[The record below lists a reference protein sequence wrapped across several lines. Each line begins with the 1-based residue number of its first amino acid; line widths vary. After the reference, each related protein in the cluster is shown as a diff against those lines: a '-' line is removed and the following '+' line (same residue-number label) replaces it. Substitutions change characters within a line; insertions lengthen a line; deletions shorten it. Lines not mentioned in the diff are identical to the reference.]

1 MPGYSLHHCMPST
14 CSKCRVTMQGPQVSQ
29 ELGDMGI
36 QKPLSTPKSLTF
48 YVKPV
53 VRWASMA
60 LAAFMLTWTIL
71 GHMAAQRAQREQEAS
86 HQRCS
91 SSNHGPLLLMRYY

>member
-1 MPGYSLHHCMPST
+1 
-14 CSKCRVTMQGPQVSQ
+14 MQGSQVHQ
-29 ELGDMGI
+29 EAGHMGI
-36 QKPLSTPKSLTF
+36 QKPPPTPKTFTF

-60 LAAFMLTWTIL
+60 LAAFVLTWTIL
-71 GHMAAQRAQREQEAS
+71 SHMAAQRAQREQEAS

-91 SSNHGPLLLMRYY
+91 L